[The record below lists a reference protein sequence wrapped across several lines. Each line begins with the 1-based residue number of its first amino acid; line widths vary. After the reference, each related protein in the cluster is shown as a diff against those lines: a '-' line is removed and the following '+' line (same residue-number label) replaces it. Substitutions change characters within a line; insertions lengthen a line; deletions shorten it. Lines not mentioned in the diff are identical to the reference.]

1 MAQHWEMEEWLVSAL
16 LAAALVYYI
25 MRPKVTK
32 IPVTTQLM
40 KPAPPSASPKPAN
53 STNTHISF
61 QSPEEF
67 LPSPGPM
74 PVPPAI
80 PLLSTSL
87 AFPPYYH
94 KQRIPTFSACQQLEA
109 QRLVYSQLQAQP
121 DEEEVSSVQQLLTGS
136 YWTAPAIDQRS
147 IDGAGMDQHRGA
159 LGKILKALIA
169 IAKEEKAKLPVY
181 VPDPVPPVAQVAVPT
196 EPLQPPPQQVL
207 PQATSSVG
215 DNLEAIRKEME
226 ETVRRRGELP
236 SLPSE
241 LNGDLNEIIGQI
253 TSDVSDFQHL
263 SHCAQRCLASIQRFP
278 QATEIAIYSLSEKVL
293 NQCRVNVEDI
303 ENGPS
308 FALNYTNFIME
319 VSQQHPNIQR
329 IFRDLLYSKRKILV
343 PTLITDPQDIDK
355 RLHLQDV
362 QPDAFE
368 SQMNLTRAFGS
379 MRAALNCHGKS
390 RFGVKEGWVWLA
402 RLINLPIEQVDR
414 LTIPALTGFVKVV
427 KLRKALQGYGVQGR
441 KLVALLK
448 KDYFPTIKSRF
459 WGENQL
465 YHTSI
470 AMLERAIT
478 DLVSD
483 FP

>member
-1 MAQHWEMEEWLVSAL
+1 MEEWLLSAL
-16 LAAALVYYI
+16 LAAMLVYYF
-25 MRPKVTK
+25 MRPKITK
-32 IPVTTQLM
+32 IPVTTKLIRPTPLSTF
-40 KPAPPSASPKPAN
+40 PAKPAN
-53 STNTHISF
+53 SSNTQTSF
-61 QSPEEF
+61 HSAEELF
-67 LPSPGPM
+67 PSPGPM
-74 PVPPAI
+74 PIPPAI
-80 PLLSTSL
+80 PLLATDL
-87 AFPPYYH
+87 TFPPYSQ
-94 KQRIPTFSACQQLEA
+94 KQRIPTFSTCQQLEA

-121 DEEEVSSVQQLLTGS
+121 DEEEISSVQQLLAGS
-136 YWTAPAIDQRS
+136 YWTSPAIDQRS
-147 IDGAGMDQHRGA
+147 IDAAGIDQHRGA
-159 LGKILKALIA
+159 LGKILKALIN
-169 IAKEEKAKLPVY
+169 IAMEEKAKLPVS
-181 VPDPVPPVAQVAVPT
+181 VPDPVLASVPPVTQMQVPT
-196 EPLQPPPQQVL
+196 EPIQAPPQPVL
-207 PQATSSVG
+207 PQTSSSVG
-215 DNLEAIRKEME
+215 DNLEVIRKEME

-263 SHCAQRCLASIQRFP
+263 SHCAQRCLSSMQRFP
-278 QATEIAIYSLSEKVL
+278 QSTEIAIYSLCEKVL
-293 NQCRVNVEDI
+293 NQCRVNVEDV

-343 PTLITDPQDIDK
+343 PTLITDPQEIDK

-390 RFGVKEGWVWLA
+390 RYGVKEGWVWLA
-402 RLINLPIEQVDR
+402 RLLNLPIEQADR
-414 LTIPALTGFVKVV
+414 LSIPALTGFIKVV
-427 KLRKALQGYGVQGR
+427 RLRKALQGYGAQGR
-441 KLVALLK
+441 KIVVLMK

-459 WGENQL
+459 WDENQL